1 MNYEETVH
9 VIPRDPSKNNMY
21 IDFIK
26 LQGHHSNF
34 SPE

>member
-1 MNYEETVH
+1 MNYEGTVL

-26 LQGHHSNF
+26 LQGHHSNL
-34 SPE
+34 SSE